1 MHEHFRKIYL
11 GFGSGAVLFW
21 SSLTVL
27 VLYTQ
32 PHDTSFVTVGV
43 FYLLLMGSFVCTIA
57 LLEVL
62 FRKRFMPAPFDQ
74 LVKAS
79 VRQAALT
86 GLLAV
91 ALFVLQSQH
100 LLFWWVAGSLVL
112 LFICV
117 EALSNL

>member
-11 GFGSGAVLFW
+11 SFGFGAVLFW
-21 SSLTVL
+21 CGLTSL

-32 PHDTSFVTVGV
+32 PHDTSFVNVGV
-43 FYLLLMGSFVCTIA
+43 FYVLLMGAFVCTIT
-57 LLEVL
+57 LVEVF
-62 FRKRFMPAPFDQ
+62 FRKRFMPAPFGQ
-74 LVKAS
+74 LIRAS

-86 GLLAV
+86 GLLVV